1 MTSDCRVALR
11 PEPAVT
17 FLVRDGQQ
25 VVHTL
30 PVHIPDLAALWGQTL
45 YADACTR

>member
-1 MTSDCRVALR
+1 MTSDCRVELR

-17 FLVRDGQQ
+17 FLVRDEQQ
-25 VVHTL
+25 VTHAL
-30 PVHIPDLAALWGQTL
+30 SVHIPDLQAIWGQTL